1 MISIDEIIELFD
13 EVENGCEYGSLGVVV
28 CEDGSYWFCKRDVE
42 ILSRD
47 IEFRAANVQMQ
58 DALAKSLLDPEELF
72 IAKEDERIQEKRMDL
87 EQPKQARIESFNHDY
102 YGSKQKIIDEV
113 MPGAFDAPWGSDF
126 SL

>member
-47 IEFRAANVQMQ
+47 IEFRAANIQMQ
-58 DALAKSLLDPEELF
+58 NALAESLLSPEESL
-72 IAKEDERIQEKRMDL
+72 IARDDKELKEAKMDL
-87 EQPKQARIESFNHDY
+87 EQPTQARIESFNDDY

>member
-28 CEDGSYWFCKRDVE
+28 CEDGSYWFCKLDVE

-58 DALAKSLLDPEELF
+58 NALAESLLSPEESL
-72 IAKEDERIQEKRMDL
+72 IARDDKELMNAKMDL

>member
-28 CEDGSYWFCKRDVE
+28 CEDGSYWFCKLDVE

-58 DALAKSLLDPEELF
+58 NALAESLLSPEESL
-72 IAKEDERIQEKRMDL
+72 IARDDKELKEAKMDL
-87 EQPKQARIESFNHDY
+87 EQPTQARIESFNHDY

>member
-58 DALAKSLLDPEELF
+58 NALAESLLSPEESL
-72 IAKEDERIQEKRMDL
+72 IARDDKELKEAKMDL
-87 EQPKQARIESFNHDY
+87 EQPTQARIESFNDDY

>member
-42 ILSRD
+42 ILSKD

-58 DALAKSLLDPEELF
+58 NALAESLLSPEESL
-72 IAKEDERIQEKRMDL
+72 IARDDKELKEAKMDL
-87 EQPKQARIESFNHDY
+87 VQPTQARIESFNHDY

>member
-42 ILSRD
+42 ILSKD

-58 DALAKSLLDPEELF
+58 NALAESLLSPEESL
-72 IAKEDERIQEKRMDL
+72 IARDDKELKEAKMDL
-87 EQPKQARIESFNHDY
+87 EQPTQARIESFNHDY

>member
-42 ILSRD
+42 ILSKD

-58 DALAKSLLDPEELF
+58 NALAESLLSPEESL
-72 IAKEDERIQEKRMDL
+72 IARDDKELKEAKMDL
-87 EQPKQARIESFNHDY
+87 EQPTQARIESFNDDY

>member
-58 DALAKSLLDPEELF
+58 NALAESLLSPEESL
-72 IAKEDERIQEKRMDL
+72 IARDDKELKEAKMDL
-87 EQPKQARIESFNHDY
+87 EQPTQARIESFNHDY